1 MEFELPHTRASLAR
15 VGVTAVDERAAAAR
29 RERDAWLC
37 AAAALLV
44 SPLAAFT
51 KGVVAGAVGVL
62 LVAARAWLGL
72 AGEGDG
78 YRRVWLAASWGAPT
92 LTYSLAEVGRE
103 GLGDSGDFVDLWNM
117 WPVEQGEAPA
127 AVSTRQTHTVVVEL
141 VGSTLRLLYPT
152 SNLPRLYSPPPA
164 EVVVFAHHHAIDV
177 TRAAITLAN
186 PEGRPSSLYS
196 KRLPLTITFG
206 ELTLALFPLVS
217 CRKALLHRVLLQ
229 RRGEAAAA
237 STAAEESVEVA
248 GGEEGDLGL
257 VMINLVVTRFGAQF
271 LTREVLLTPIE
282 RAFKQQ
288 VRRKVRRFLRNVSLR
303 GFEPGRAPRVR
314 GVGRPW
320 RDARGLW
327 VELEVSCMEGASI
340 IVEANH
346 LRLADQPA
354 SEAEEGEDE
363 ETEEG
368 AEEVDTWA
376 LVWQVVDR
384 QVQELAFTLRVERVE
399 AVLLLN
405 LPPDHAVQD
414 RGW

>member
-1 MEFELPHTRASLAR
+1 MIGHMHSLWPYVRELRVAFQKVLCAFGRFRFPVDIMVSMEFELPHTRASLAR

-78 YRRVWLAASWGAPT
+78 YRRVRLAASWGA
-92 LTYSLAEVGRE
+92 
-103 GLGDSGDFVDLWNM
+103 
-117 WPVEQGEAPA
+117 
-127 AVSTRQTHTVVVEL
+127 
-141 VGSTLRLLYPT
+141 STLRLLYPT

-164 EVVVFAHHHAIDV
+164 EVEVFAHHHAIDV

-217 CRKALLHRVLLQ
+217 CRKALLHRLLLQ
-229 RRGEAAAA
+229 RSGEVAAA

-257 VMINLVVTRFGAQF
+257 AMINLVVTRFGAQF

-340 IVEANH
+340 VVEANH

-384 QVQELAFTLRVERVE
+384 QVQELAFTMRVERVE